1 MRHTDLSSLPF
12 LAPAL
17 ERFLQDY
24 PWTRDGLSRTERRLL
39 QLAESGPVNASM
51 VFPRM
56 HVDELYHVSDLS
68 LAAMIETLARTSPPL
83 LTAVPKAG
91 ANGPMAVLRGTI
103 SLAEAGREVL
113 SGRRDR
119 VALGVDRWLG
129 GVHLQSGAD
138 LWRWDDEGRR
148 ITRVSQS

>member
-1 MRHTDLSSLPF
+1 
-12 LAPAL
+12 
-17 ERFLQDY
+17 
-24 PWTRDGLSRTERRLL
+24 
-39 QLAESGPVNASM
+39 
-51 VFPRM
+51 
-56 HVDELYHVSDLS
+56 
-68 LAAMIETLARTSPPL
+68 
-83 LTAVPKAG
+83 
-91 ANGPMAVLRGTI
+91 MAVLRGTI